1 MAFLVI
7 RVRSDRGVTKK
18 IRDTMAML
26 NLTRVNHAVLIP
38 EISSYE
44 GMLKKVKDYVT
55 WGNVGP
61 ETIQNL
67 LSHRGRMIG
76 GKPLTDSDVSSGSNF
91 SNITEF
97 SEAISS
103 GEVTTKELD
112 GLKPVFRLHPPRGSK
127 GWGGIKRSFSVGG
140 ALGYRGDDIKDLVMR
155 MI

>member
-7 RVRSDRGVTKK
+7 RVRSDRGVTKI

-26 NLTRVNHAVLIP
+26 NLTRGNHAVLIP

-55 WGNVGP
+55 WGKVGS

-67 LSHRGRMIG
+67 LSQRGRMMG
-76 GKPLTDSDVSSGSNF
+76 GKPLTESDVSSGSNF
-91 SNITEF
+91 STIIEF
-97 SEAISS
+97 SEALSS
-103 GEVTTKELD
+103 GEVTTKEIE
-112 GLKPVFRLHPPRGSK
+112 GLKPVFRLHPPRGPK

-140 ALGYRGDDIKDLVMR
+140 ALGYRGDDIKDLVMM